1 MVKVLVSSYSIVV
14 EYCLTHFCRLYSDKG
29 LRTFYTLQLGS
40 RKTKCSCLLSSNISI
55 NECTCSVNSMYTK
68 VISWHNGAIADDSS
82 CAFMRPVFC
91 QSLLLFNKVV
101 YQLSEWF
108 CLCNMQD
115 YEVWYA
121 RHTLKIII
129 SNVSLINED
138 FLSLFYLSIELKTLN
153 VYKGLAL
160 LDVVV

>member
-1 MVKVLVSSYSIVV
+1 
-14 EYCLTHFCRLYSDKG
+14 
-29 LRTFYTLQLGS
+29 
-40 RKTKCSCLLSSNISI
+40 
-55 NECTCSVNSMYTK
+55 
-68 VISWHNGAIADDSS
+68 
-82 CAFMRPVFC
+82 MRPVFC